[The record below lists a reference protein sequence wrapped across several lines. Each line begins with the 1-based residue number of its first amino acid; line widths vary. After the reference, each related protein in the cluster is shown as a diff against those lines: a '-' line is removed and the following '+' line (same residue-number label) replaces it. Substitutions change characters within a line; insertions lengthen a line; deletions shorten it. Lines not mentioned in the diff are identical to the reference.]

1 MNNYTDMLRD
11 HNLKVTPQR
20 LAIAQA
26 LDVRGHMSLDE
37 LYHVML
43 DKFSSISLATI
54 YKNIHIMLENTF
66 IQEVKLPQAKS
77 VYELTKA
84 SHAHLSCEKCG
95 AVEDIMLD
103 MDVLV
108 KQAMQKS
115 SYKIQEASLV
125 LGGICKNCQ

>member
-1 MNNYTDMLRD
+1 MNDYTNILRE

-20 LAIAQA
+20 LAIAHA

-37 LYHVML
+37 LYGVML
-43 DKFSSISLATI
+43 EKFSSISLATI
-54 YKNIHIMLENTF
+54 YKNIHIMLENAF

-95 AVEDIMLD
+95 AVEDIALD
-103 MDVLV
+103 VSALV
-108 KQAMQKS
+108 NKAMQES
-115 SYKIQEASLV
+115 SYKIQEANLV
-125 LGGICKNCQ
+125 LSGFCRNCQ